1 MSPPDRAST
10 LGQVTTT
17 AAMAS
22 TAGGWRALIRLLR
35 PRQWIKNGFVLAPL
49 VFSGSFLKPHA
60 ILQAGLATLLFCV
73 ASSSAYVLNDLV
85 DREADAAHPTKSR
98 TRPLASGAVTVA
110 QARTLLIALYLIVLA
125 SLAWDLPTA
134 AVAIAYITLNIA
146 YTFKL
151 KHVPVVD
158 IFALAGGFVLRV
170 FAGATVLVVPLSQ
183 WMLTTTLCLALY
195 LAAVKRRDELVSS
208 GDKTRS
214 VLRYYSLDLL
224 ERYAEMSAL
233 AAVVFYGLF
242 VVTVQPRLAL
252 TMPIVLFGLFRY
264 WYIAESGV
272 ASESPTDA
280 VWSDWPLILTVV
292 AWIGVCVLQMLRL
305 HKI

>member
-1 MSPPDRAST
+1 
-10 LGQVTTT
+10 
-17 AAMAS
+17 MAS

-85 DREADAAHPTKSR
+85 DREANAAHPTKSR

-264 WYIAESGV
+264 WFIAESGV
-272 ASESPTDA
+272 ASESPTNA